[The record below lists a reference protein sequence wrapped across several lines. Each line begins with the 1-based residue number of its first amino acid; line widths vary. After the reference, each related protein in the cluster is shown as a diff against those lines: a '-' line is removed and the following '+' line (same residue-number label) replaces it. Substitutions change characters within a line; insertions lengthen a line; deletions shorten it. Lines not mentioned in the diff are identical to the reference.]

1 MCIDYDVYTL
11 YGAQHVDLGSRE
23 SLQLRFWGFRGS
35 APGWMKTAKGPDA
48 SSPAGVRQLILQSE
62 EESTQSTLGGPMHRH
77 WSRYS
82 AVGAHPVREC
92 R

>member
-1 MCIDYDVYTL
+1 
-11 YGAQHVDLGSRE
+11 
-23 SLQLRFWGFRGS
+23 
-35 APGWMKTAKGPDA
+35 MKTAKGPDA
-48 SSPAGVRQLILQSE
+48 SSSAGVRQLILQSE